1 MPNIQRRLGVGI
13 ENMGYITVYC
23 FIWFNCVCMWP
34 RLKLINFNRDL
45 PNTTWSLKARVHLT
59 CHRQKKSYGL
69 FEKIINNVVL
79 FGNGRKKHSQ
89 GAKQRR
95 GLLSRVPHHNFDRK
109 NAGFEQVDM
118 FQEFVFSK
126 SDV

>member
-1 MPNIQRRLGVGI
+1 M
-13 ENMGYITVYC
+13 
-23 FIWFNCVCMWP
+23 
-34 RLKLINFNRDL
+34 
-45 PNTTWSLKARVHLT
+45 RVHLT

-79 FGNGRKKHSQ
+79 FGNGKKKHSQ

-95 GLLSRVPHHNFDRK
+95 GLLSRVPHHNFARK

-126 SDV
+126 SEV